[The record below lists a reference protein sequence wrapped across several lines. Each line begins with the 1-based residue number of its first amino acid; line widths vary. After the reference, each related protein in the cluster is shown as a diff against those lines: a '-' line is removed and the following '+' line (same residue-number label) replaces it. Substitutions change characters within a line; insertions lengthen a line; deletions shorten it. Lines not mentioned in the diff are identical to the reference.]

1 MPTSPASTPVVFRTT
16 RVLSHS
22 PAAVYAAFA
31 DAACLAQWWGPLGFS
46 NTFQLFEFR
55 PGGRWEF
62 VMHGPD
68 GGHYANA
75 SVFRHLEAAT
85 RLVIE
90 HVSPPHFTLTVTL
103 APQPSGTILSW
114 EQAFADPDVAA
125 RVEAIVVPANEQN
138 LDRLA
143 AVLARTAASGSA
155 PEEKREIA

>member
-1 MPTSPASTPVVFRTT
+1 MPTSPASAPVVFRTA
-16 RVLSHS
+16 RVLPHS

-31 DAACLAQWWGPLGFS
+31 DAARLAQWWGPLGFS
-46 NTFQLFEFR
+46 NTFQLFDFR

-68 GGHYANA
+68 GGHYPNA
-75 SVFRHLEAAT
+75 SVFRRLDAAT
-85 RLVIE
+85 CLVIE

-103 APQPSGTILSW
+103 APHPTGTTLSW
-114 EQAFADPDVAA
+114 EQAFADPAVAA

-143 AVLARTAASGSA
+143 DVLARTAT
-155 PEEKREIA
+155 